1 MKISINTNLLAHT
14 SAMVQRAASNK
25 DTHPALSGLL
35 LTAKGNEL
43 TIQATDLDIGIK
55 KTIGPIDITKEGE
68 VLVNAK
74 YFSDLIRFLSE
85 DEIELEHNPETG
97 KLNVLYGLS
106 SSSLNL
112 YNPEEFPEIPLEK
125 VKPLASI
132 SQSTLRNY
140 IKKTSFAAA
149 ANHFK
154 PVFTGIL
161 FDFSD
166 GQLTMVGSDTHRLAT
181 IKSDQL
187 KETELTGQFVVPVR
201 TLTEIARIIED
212 SESEINIGLADNHI
226 VFFIKEEQ
234 FYCSSRLIEGYY
246 PNYQQV
252 IPDSSSNIFTIGS
265 ESLIKALDRAAL
277 LPIDPKSI
285 QSIRMKFNPS
295 QLTITAFSEKMGE
308 LTEVITDLGALN
320 EESFE
325 VSFNTRYLLDIVK
338 ILNSETKTIQI
349 GLNGSL
355 SPATIKNPSDE
366 KYIYVLVPLRTG

>member
-14 SAMVQRAASNK
+14 SSMVQRAASSK
-25 DTHPALSGLL
+25 DNHPALSGLL

-55 KTIGPIDITKEGE
+55 KTIGPIDIATEGE

-74 YFSDLIRFLSE
+74 YFSDFIRFLSE
-85 DEIELEHNPETG
+85 DEITLEHDIESG
-97 KLNVLYGLS
+97 KLNISYGLS

-112 YNPEEFPEIPLEK
+112 YNAEEFPEIPLEK
-125 VKPLASI
+125 IKPLGSI
-132 SQSTLRNY
+132 SQAALRSY

-149 ANHFK
+149 SNHFK

-166 GQLTMVGSDTHRLAT
+166 GLLTMVGSDTHRLAI

-187 KETELTGQFVVPVR
+187 KGIDLTGQYIVPVR
-201 TLTEIARIIED
+201 TLTEIARIIE
-212 SESEINIGLADNHI
+212 ESDNEISIGLAENHI
-226 VFFIKEEQ
+226 VFFIKEEN

-252 IPDSSSNIFTIGS
+252 IPDSSANIFTIGS
-265 ESLIKALDRAAL
+265 DALTKALDRAAL
-277 LPIDPKSI
+277 LPFDPKTI
-285 QSIRMKFNPS
+285 QSIRMKFNAT

-308 LTEVITDLGALN
+308 LTEIITDIERLN
-320 EESFE
+320 DDAFE
-325 VSFNTRYLLDIVK
+325 ISFNTRYLLDIVK

-355 SPATIKNPSDE
+355 NPATIKNPSNE
-366 KYIYVLVPLRTG
+366 NYTYVLVPLRTG

>member
-55 KTIGPIDITKEGE
+55 KTIGPVDIANEGE

-85 DEIELEHNPETG
+85 EEIELEHNPETG

-112 YNPEEFPEIPLEK
+112 YNPEEFPEIPMEK

-132 SQSTLRNY
+132 SQATLRNY

-149 ANHFK
+149 SNHFK

-166 GQLTMVGSDTHRLAT
+166 GQLTLVGSDTHRLAM
-181 IKSDQL
+181 IKSDQF
-187 KETELTGQFVVPVR
+187 KEAELTGQFVVPVR

-212 SESEINIGLADNHI
+212 SESEISIGLADNHI

-308 LTEVITDLGALN
+308 LTEVITDLEALN
-320 EESFE
+320 DESFE

-338 ILNSETKTIQI
+338 ILNPETKTIQI
-349 GLNGSL
+349 GLNSSL